1 MVRIIP
7 SRLKPHL
14 SSSTT
19 NSSSANSR
27 SNSPLRSAPSQSDM
41 LSASEAK
48 EAGLVLKVVVIRVS
62 DDEAPGRRRIGRLDL
77 LTIAAIPR
85 LEILPP
91 RIAAEHQT
99 P

>member
-7 SRLKPHL
+7 ARLKPHL

-19 NSSSANSR
+19 NSSTNSR
-27 SNSPLRSAPSQSDM
+27 SNSPLRSATFQSDM
-41 LSASEAK
+41 LSVNDAK

-62 DDEAPGRRRIGRLDL
+62 DDHAPAYRTGRLEW
-77 LTIAAIPR
+77 LTIAAIFRPGTS
-85 LEILPP
+85 PP